1 MKKTVSTVIGKDNFG
16 IIASASAICAENSVN
31 IVDITQ
37 SVLSDMFVMVML
49 ADISALSCTFGEF
62 SDKMRAFGEK
72 AGLDVRVMHEDIFN
86 AMHRV

>member
-1 MKKTVSTVIGKDNFG
+1 MKKTVITVIGKDNFG